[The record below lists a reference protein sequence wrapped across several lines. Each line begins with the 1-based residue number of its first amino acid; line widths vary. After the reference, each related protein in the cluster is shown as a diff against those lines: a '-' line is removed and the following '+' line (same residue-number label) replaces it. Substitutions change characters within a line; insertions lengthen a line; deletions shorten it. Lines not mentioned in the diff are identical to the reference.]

1 MGDPG
6 LQSLTVTR
14 MPVEAV
20 IFDMDGV
27 IVESEALWDTA
38 REALVKETGGRWG
51 AGAQEAM
58 MGMAS
63 HEWSVFVRDE
73 LQVPM
78 SAEDISRDVVGRLEA
93 LYREDLPLIEG
104 SAEAVRAAA
113 ELWPV
118 AIASSSNRELIDLIA
133 ELAGIADVLT
143 TTVSSEEAGRGKPAP
158 DVFLMAAEQLGVDPA
173 NCVVIEDSSNGIRA
187 GVAAGMKVIATP
199 NKDFPPSQ
207 DALELA
213 TLVLD
218 RVADVTNQTIE
229 HAGNA

>member
-1 MGDPG
+1 
-6 LQSLTVTR
+6 

-63 HEWSVFVRDE
+63 HEWSVYVRDE

-78 SAEDISRDVVGRLEA
+78 SAEDISREVVARLEA
-93 LYREDLPLIEG
+93 LYRDDLPLIEG

-113 ELWPV
+113 EFWPV

-143 TTVSSEEAGRGKPAP
+143 TTVSSEEAGRGKPSP
-158 DVFLMAAEQLGVDPA
+158 DVFLMAAEQLGAEPA

-187 GVAAGMKVIATP
+187 GVAAGMKVIAVP
-199 NKDFPPSQ
+199 NKDFPPAQ
-207 DALELA
+207 DALDLA

-229 HAGNA
+229 HAGNS

>member
-1 MGDPG
+1 
-6 LQSLTVTR
+6 

-27 IVESEALWDTA
+27 IVESEALWDAA
-38 REALVKETGGRWG
+38 REDLVKETGGRWG

-104 SAEAVRAAA
+104 AAEAVRAAS

-158 DVFLMAAEQLGVDPA
+158 DVFLMAAEQLGVDPE
-173 NCVVIEDSSNGIRA
+173 NCVVIEDSANGIRA
-187 GVAAGMKVIATP
+187 GVAAGMKVIAVP
-199 NKDFPPSQ
+199 NRDFPPSQ
-207 DALELA
+207 DALDLA

-218 RVADVTNQTIE
+218 RVADLTNQTIE

>member
-1 MGDPG
+1 
-6 LQSLTVTR
+6 
-14 MPVEAV
+14 
-20 IFDMDGV
+20 
-27 IVESEALWDTA
+27 
-38 REALVKETGGRWG
+38 
-51 AGAQEAM
+51 

-63 HEWSVFVRDE
+63 HEWSVYVRDE

-78 SAEDISRDVVGRLEA
+78 SAEDISREVVARLEA
-93 LYREDLPLIEG
+93 LYRADLPLIEG

-113 ELWPV
+113 ERWPV

-133 ELAGIADVLT
+133 ELAGIADMLS

-173 NCVVIEDSSNGIRA
+173 NCVVIEDSANGIRA
-187 GVAAGMKVIATP
+187 GVAAGMKVIAAP

-207 DALELA
+207 DALDLA

-218 RVADVTNQTIE
+218 RVADITNQTIE
-229 HAGNA
+229 HAGNS

>member
-1 MGDPG
+1 
-6 LQSLTVTR
+6 

-27 IVESEALWDTA
+27 IVESEGLWDTA

-63 HEWSVFVRDE
+63 HEWSVYVRDE

-78 SAEDISRDVVGRLEA
+78 SAEDISRDVVARLEA

-104 SAEAVRAAA
+104 AAEAVRAAA
-113 ELWPV
+113 DVWPV

-158 DVFLMAAEQLGVDPA
+158 DVFLMAAEQLGADPA

-199 NKDFPPSQ
+199 NKDFPPAQ
-207 DALELA
+207 DALDLA

-229 HAGNA
+229 HAGNS

>member
-1 MGDPG
+1 
-6 LQSLTVTR
+6 
-14 MPVEAV
+14 
-20 IFDMDGV
+20 MDGV
-27 IVESEALWDTA
+27 IVESEELWDKA
-38 REALVKETGGRWG
+38 RESLVKETGGRWG
-51 AGAQEAM
+51 ANSQQAM

-63 HEWSVFVRDE
+63 HEWSVYVRDE

-78 SAEDISRDVVGRLEA
+78 SAEDISREVVGRLEA

-104 SAEAVRAAA
+104 AAEAVRAAA
-113 ELWPV
+113 ELWPI

-133 ELAGIADVLT
+133 DLAGIADVLT

-158 DVFLMAAEQLGVDPA
+158 DVFLATAEKLGVDPA

-187 GVAAGMKVIATP
+187 GVAAGMKVIAIP

-207 DALELA
+207 DALNLA

-218 RVADVTNQTIE
+218 RVADITNQTIE
-229 HAGNA
+229 HAGNS